1 MNARAAALVLG
12 IAAAALPGPAARA
25 QEPDVDAKRLLT
37 DPDPEVRRRGLRA
50 LQGHGDEETV
60 KAVVPLLDDKDPW
73 CRDYAAVK
81 ILSQAKGPA
90 AAKEMA
96 ERASRVSTTAG
107 RLAAADA
114 LAGIQEPAALAGLH
128 RLAGDRDARVRET
141 ALDALG
147 RLAPPGAPDVEARL
161 RLALADSVP
170 GVRAAALEA
179 LVRGK
184 AADAADL
191 LEKAAADAAPGL
203 RTAAASLLAAHLPD
217 RFAASFAALAADP
230 DWGVRWTAARGAATL
245 SKAPPMENLL
255 ALLEDPRIRVADAA
269 HDSLREISGLDLPPL
284 RKDWSDWWE
293 RAKGSWKGGAGTRLP
308 DAERPSLALYHGL
321 PFRSNAVLFVVDLSG
336 SMDAP
341 LGAVDPRPRIVVAAE
356 ELARTLNAMPDG
368 ASADLMAFMLEP
380 ARALGKLLPLKGG
393 NRAKIGKWLDRQAR
407 GKRGD
412 MGGALVASIL
422 DGEADTVLFLGDG
435 NPSAGDCL
443 FRERILERIRQAR
456 RLRPVAIHAVACGA
470 KPADRQFLEAIAEAA
485 GGTCV
490 ER

>member
-1 MNARAAALVLG
+1 VNVRLVAFVLG
-12 IAAAALPGPAARA
+12 IAVAALPVPAARA
-25 QEPDVDAKRLLT
+25 QEPEVDAKRLLL
-37 DPDPEVRRRGLRA
+37 DPDPEMRRRGLRA
-50 LQGHGDEETV
+50 LLGRGDEETM
-60 KAVVPLLDDKDPW
+60 KLVVPLLDDRDPW
-73 CRDYAAVK
+73 CRDYASVR
-81 ILSQAKGPA
+81 ILSAAKGPA
-90 AAKEMA
+90 AVKVVV
-96 ERASRVSTTAG
+96 ERAPRVSTNAG

-128 RLAGDRDARVRET
+128 HLASDRDARVRET

-147 RLAPPGAPDVEARL
+147 RLAPPGAPEVEARL
-161 RLALADSVP
+161 RLALADFVP

-184 AADAADL
+184 AADVADL
-191 LEKAAADAAPGL
+191 LEKAAADAAPGV
-203 RTAAASLLAAHLPD
+203 RTASASLLAAHLPD

-230 DWGVRWTAARGAATL
+230 DWGVRWTAARGAASL
-245 SKAPPMENLL
+245 SKAPPMEALL
-255 ALLEDPRIRVADAA
+255 ALLEDPRMRVADAA

-284 RKDWSDWWE
+284 RKEWSEWWE
-293 RAKGSWKGGAGTRLP
+293 RTKDRWKGGAGTRLP
-308 DAERPSLALYHGL
+308 DAERPSVALYHGL

-336 SMDAP
+336 SMDTP
-341 LGAVDPRPRIVVAAE
+341 LGAVDARPRIVVAGE
-356 ELARTLNAMPDG
+356 ELVRTLNALPDT
-368 ASADLMAFMLEP
+368 ASADLLAYMLEP

-393 NRAKIGKWLDRQAR
+393 NRAKIGKWLERQAR

-412 MGGALVASIL
+412 MGAALVASIL

-443 FRERILERIRQAR
+443 FRERILERMRQAR

-470 KPADRQFLEAIAEAA
+470 KPADRQFLEAIAEAT